1 MIRKC
6 SFVTSAWHDVL
17 MNYTRIP
24 IYDNDDVIELYN
36 LLANIEG
43 EQTSDDGRDGESS
56 RDWWDGGDEVRRFF
70 TVKCIVWL
78 NDEESS
84 FE

>member
-1 MIRKC
+1 
-6 SFVTSAWHDVL
+6 

-56 RDWWDGGDEVRRFF
+56 RD
-70 TVKCIVWL
+70 
-78 NDEESS
+78 
-84 FE
+84 